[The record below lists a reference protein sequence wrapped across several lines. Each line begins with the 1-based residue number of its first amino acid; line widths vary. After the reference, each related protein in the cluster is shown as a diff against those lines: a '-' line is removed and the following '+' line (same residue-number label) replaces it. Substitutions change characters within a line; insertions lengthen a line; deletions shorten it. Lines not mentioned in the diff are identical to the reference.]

1 MKIDI
6 LYPLDPLT
14 RYIGE
19 FEGRV
24 LQELRF
30 QNRVDVEELWLEIRH
45 CQTNS
50 DTDSHTGCP
59 VFVTVLTINDT
70 IRGKTMSHWLSAF
83 KRDHHNPV
91 FHNWVCIFHKL
102 HLMPFMY
109 FNYMLQNVERKLWM
123 KIHSLIFLDKWQ

>member
-1 MKIDI
+1 MKIDK

-14 RYIGE
+14 RYICE

-45 CQTNS
+45 CQTYS
-50 DTDSHTGCP
+50 DGRCS
-59 VFVTVLTINDT
+59 LQSWLNDT
-70 IRGKTMSHWLSAF
+70 IRGKTMSLWLSAF

-91 FHNWVCIFHKL
+91 IHNWVCIFHKL

-109 FNYMLQNVERKLWM
+109 FIYRLQNSCEWKFTFFFF
-123 KIHSLIFLDKWQ
+123 KIKWQCICCIFNF